1 MEQCFDEPTHQENP
15 DPKPINNNKNTPLP
29 PLVSTSSTPP
39 PTTIVNPSNAPLIR
53 FPPFPDVPEG
63 VTILPFKAFREHGI
77 QIFTSEY
84 GDEVDGLGIPT
95 VALRIPHDTDV
106 CKTDAKKKKKWR
118 KKLDGEDG
126 DGDEEGGDDEVE
138 AVGRK
143 GKKKARIGDVQPE
156 NKKLTPIERAQEQ
169 RRKRFLLFA
178 NNPWYIQWAE
188 GEDLRGTKIYDTYV
202 FFFLFLFFSY
212 MR

>member
-39 PTTIVNPSNAPLIR
+39 PTAIVNPSNAPLIR

-84 GDEVDGLGIPT
+84 GDEIDGLGIPT

-106 CKTDAKKKKKWR
+106 CKTDAKKKKKGRR
-118 KKLDGEDG
+118 KQDGEDV
-126 DGDEEGGDDEVE
+126 DGDEEGGNDEVE

-169 RRKRFLLFA
+169 RRRRFLLFA